1 MDLDMAKQVIELF
14 LEYRD
19 IHGYNE
25 EKAKE
30 AALIELLDYET
41 YKDENLTS
49 QSSRPSNA
57 FCSQL
62 KGAIKRKKILII

>member
-1 MDLDMAKQVIELF
+1 MDSLDIAKQAIELF

-19 IHGYNE
+19 VHGYSE

-41 YKDENLTS
+41 YKNET
-49 QSSRPSNA
+49 
-57 FCSQL
+57 
-62 KGAIKRKKILII
+62 